1 MFRKIVAYFDGSP
14 AGRRAV
20 KVAIY
25 LAGITGTEL
34 IVISSINPIDELD
47 TGFLDYEED
56 IEKGLKSLMEDAQ
69 ESGIE
74 MESRILFGSPEDALV
89 KTIDAEHPDLVVLPV
104 IYPSSRTFFGRG
116 EPLHAKLT
124 SIYPDRGISF
134 LVTTIEEH

>member
-134 LVTTIEEH
+134 LITTIEEH

>member
-1 MFRKIVAYFDGSP
+1 VFRKIVAYFDGSP

>member
-1 MFRKIVAYFDGSP
+1 MFRKILAYFDGSP

-25 LAGITGTEL
+25 LAGITGTDL
-34 IVISSINPIDELD
+34 LVISSINPVDELD
-47 TGFLDYEED
+47 TGFLEYEED

-69 ESGIE
+69 ESGIN
-74 MESRILFGSPEDALV
+74 MESRILFGSPEDAIV
-89 KTIDAEHPDLVVLPV
+89 KTIDSEHPDLVVLPL
-104 IYPSSRTFFGRG
+104 IYPAARTFFGRG

-134 LVTTIEEH
+134 LVTTLEEH